1 MMTDSQEIDYSKL
14 TEKELKIL
22 ITVSDHG
29 ALEEFNKRVNKGEV
43 KLNSHTRD
51 EAGDLVARNIK
62 AEVNTN
68 NDYKKLTDRELKILL
83 RIDDPKAYEELDR
96 RLRDGEIKT
105 RRVTFEDI
113 RKMYNKD
120 KAS

>member
-1 MMTDSQEIDYSKL
+1 MMDSQEIDYSKL

-43 KLNSHTRD
+43 KLNSYTRD
-51 EAGDLVARNIK
+51 EACDLVARNIK

-96 RLRDGEIKT
+96 RLQDGEIKT
-105 RRVTFEDI
+105 RRVT
-113 RKMYNKD
+113 
-120 KAS
+120 